1 MQHSTRAPQR
11 AKLDSVNRQSFAM
24 NTTRHLAGNEDAA
37 VPVPLLTKTPAAI
50 AFDQAWTPIAH
61 TFLGRIAIGTVDL
74 LATLGVVLFVPI
86 AILAIGIPFALCARL
101 LLWLAGA
108 L

>member
-1 MQHSTRAPQR
+1 
-11 AKLDSVNRQSFAM
+11 M
-24 NTTRHLAGNEDAA
+24 NTTRHLARNEDAA
-37 VPVPLLTKTPAAI
+37 VPVPLLTKTAAAI
-50 AFDQAWTPIAH
+50 AFDQAWTPVAH
-61 TFLGRIAIGTVDL
+61 TFLGRVAIGTVDL